1 MKKLLTILILTV
13 SCNLSLSAQSG
24 YGLTLD
30 SCRAMALRNNA
41 SLENARLEIESAKQ
55 TKYAALTK
63 YFPTLSIAAGFFHS
77 QNYLID
83 VSSERSGAKID
94 ATVRFD
100 GESMEDRVQAAQVEL
115 DRFGINID
123 LQSEIDN
130 FVDRFSYDVSL
141 QMLKHGL
148 SANAMLMQPIF
159 AGGRIVNGNR
169 LAKLGVD
176 VAELKLLMSER
187 EVLLNVEQYY
197 WQVVMLRLKLL
208 PCDQALVLLD
218 TLCRD
223 AESAVQAGV
232 IARTDLLKVRLKQNE
247 MLQTRTQLLNG
258 IELATMVLCQYIGQP
273 YSDSLTVEI
282 PFELFQKPGIQL
294 PTKTDIQITKRPE
307 YALLES
313 AVQSERLRRKMIV
326 GETLPQIAFGATYG
340 IQDLTGVYRQNG
352 ILFATVSIPLTAW
365 WETAHNIRK
374 QNLTI
379 RMAENT
385 QRDKAELMALQQR
398 QAYNALREAYEQID
412 LKRQAAA
419 DAADN
424 LVDVKNFYDAGL
436 TSVSD
441 YLEAQTLLYQA
452 QDQYSDQLINYKLK
466 ELRYRQLTGE

>member
-1 MKKLLTILILTV
+1 MKKFLIILISVFIFQV
-13 SCNLSLSAQSG
+13 SHCQV
-24 YGLTLD
+24 LTLD

-41 SLENARLEIESAKQ
+41 KLENARLEIESAKQ

-63 YFPTLSIAAGFFHS
+63 YFPTLSIAAGYFRS

-83 VSSERSGAKID
+83 VSSESSGAKID
-94 ATVRFD
+94 ATIRFD
-100 GESMEDRVQAAQVEL
+100 GESMEERVQAAQVQF
-115 DRFGINID
+115 DRLGIDID

-130 FVDRFSYDVSL
+130 FVERFSYDITL
-141 QMLKHGL
+141 QMIDHGL
-148 SANAMLMQPIF
+148 TANALVTQPIF

-218 TLCRD
+218 TLCHD
-223 AESAVQAGV
+223 AEAAVQAGV
-232 IARTDLLKVRLKQNE
+232 IARTDLLKARLKQNE
-247 MLQTRTQLLNG
+247 MRQTRTQLLNG
-258 IELATMVLCQYIGQP
+258 IELATMALCQYIGYP
-273 YSDSLTVEI
+273 YSDSVNVAVDMESAATKDL
-282 PFELFQKPGIQL
+282 KPETQNL
-294 PTKTDIQITKRPE
+294 KLETNTSRPE
-307 YALLES
+307 YSLLES
-313 AVQSERLRRKMIV
+313 AVQAERLRRKMIV
-326 GETLPQIAFGATYG
+326 GEAMPQVAIGATYG
-340 IQDLTGVYRQNG
+340 IQDLTGAYRHNG

-374 QNLTI
+374 QNLAI

-385 QRDKAELMALQQR
+385 RKDNAELMALQQR

-412 LKRQAAA
+412 LKRQAAT

-436 TSVSD
+436 SSVSD

-452 QDQYSDQLINYKLK
+452 QNQYSDQLIDYKLK
-466 ELRYRQLTGE
+466 ELRYRQLTMSE